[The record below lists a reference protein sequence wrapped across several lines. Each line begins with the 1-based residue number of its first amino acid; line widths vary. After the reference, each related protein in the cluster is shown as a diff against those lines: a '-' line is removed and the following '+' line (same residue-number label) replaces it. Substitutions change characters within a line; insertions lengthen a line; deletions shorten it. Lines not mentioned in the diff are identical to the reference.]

1 MGFKE
6 VREKAGLS
14 PMTAATKLKVSLATV
29 YYWESGVYR
38 PAGKRLP
45 EIAKLYRCTV
55 DELLDTAK
63 CSPGT
68 SVDHNQRDRPA

>member
-6 VREKAGLS
+6 AREKAGLS
-14 PMTAATKLKVSLATV
+14 PMAAAAKLKVSLATV

-45 EIAKLYRCTV
+45 EIAKLYRCTI
-55 DELLDTAK
+55 DELLDTVQ
-63 CSPGT
+63 CVPGA
-68 SVDHNQRDRPA
+68 SAEQNQRDRPA